1 MSTDYKCVTE
11 IGAVRE
17 YLADH
22 DLVSFDYE
30 TAPDAT
36 YRMEEKAALD
46 PAKAHICTMS
56 LSVKE
61 HTGIMI
67 PVAHLIGTNMD
78 TDTFYQFLREFL
90 TDKNITKIC
99 HNYVFESS
107 FSYKNG
113 IVIQAPVYDT
123 ICAAQMT
130 LKAPGQFR
138 KLSDSGPVYDTI
150 CAAQMTLKAP
160 GQFRKLSDSGLKTL
174 ALNLCKEPLPSFTAV
189 TEGRNF
195 DELDPADPETIRYS
209 CADADFA
216 LRLYHIMN
224 GWFDRYLPKHRWI
237 VENIESPTAVYL
249 GIMKYNGVPIDE
261 GYMAER
267 RSGSRKRKRRWPGLR
282 ERSLRSSGRMSTSA
296 PTAPRMTLRT
306 VFSTRWACLSCG

>member
-17 YLADH
+17 YLAGH

-30 TAPDAT
+30 TAPDAA

-130 LKAPGQFR
+130 LKAPGQFTR
-138 KLSDSGPVYDTI
+138 KAGLLLFCGCVLSD
-150 CAAQMTLKAP
+150 
-160 GQFRKLSDSGLKTL
+160 KTL
-174 ALNLCKEPLPSFTAV
+174 A
-189 TEGRNF
+189 G
-195 DELDPADPETIRYS
+195 
-209 CADADFA
+209 
-216 LRLYHIMN
+216 
-224 GWFDRYLPKHRWI
+224 
-237 VENIESPTAVYL
+237 
-249 GIMKYNGVPIDE
+249 
-261 GYMAER
+261 
-267 RSGSRKRKRRWPGLR
+267 
-282 ERSLRSSGRMSTSA
+282 
-296 PTAPRMTLRT
+296 
-306 VFSTRWACLSCG
+306 

>member
-67 PVAHLIGTNMD
+67 PVAHLTGTNMD
-78 TDTFYQFLREFL
+78 KDTFYQFLQEFL
-90 TDKNITKIC
+90 TEKSITKIC

-113 IVIQAPVYDT
+113 IVIQA
-123 ICAAQMT
+123 
-130 LKAPGQFR
+130 
-138 KLSDSGPVYDTI
+138 PVYDTI

-195 DELDPADPETIRYS
+195 DELDPSDPEMIRYS

-216 LRLYHIMN
+216 LRLYHICN
-224 GWFDRYLPKHRWI
+224 NWFDKYLPRHRWI

-249 GIMKYNGVPIDE
+249 DNMK
-261 GYMAER
+261 
-267 RSGSRKRKRRWPGLR
+267 
-282 ERSLRSSGRMSTSA
+282 
-296 PTAPRMTLRT
+296 
-306 VFSTRWACLSCG
+306 